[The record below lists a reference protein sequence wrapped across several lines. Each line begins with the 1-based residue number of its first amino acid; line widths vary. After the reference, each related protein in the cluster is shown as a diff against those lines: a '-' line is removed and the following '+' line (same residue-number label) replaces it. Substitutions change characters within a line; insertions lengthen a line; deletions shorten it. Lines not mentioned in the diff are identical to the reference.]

1 MMYDDHGN
9 LQQVWPYMGK
19 NDQEGRHSQVPSMQE
34 QDRTGGSGMNVQ
46 EAIQIAKRE
55 MGLTE
60 IPPMTSEKRKVFGRR
75 VYEICQQ
82 GKNPVKITKLEEF

>member
-1 MMYDDHGN
+1 
-9 LQQVWPYMGK
+9 
-19 NDQEGRHSQVPSMQE
+19 
-34 QDRTGGSGMNVQ
+34 MNVQ